1 MSTEWEKIFSKSQWP
16 WKDGYSFADSID
28 INSLET
34 LKNFLDFVHIRH
46 CLVKPYFEEKNYPLV
61 EAREL
66 LPSFEGDMWEY
77 KNLPGFSLVAF
88 ARPLEYFSEIFQYD
102 MLYPIMNSVTTATG
116 ASCPLEGQVIA
127 QNVQTMA
134 ARLPRFLHESFRA
147 KFNKVDTAVLDYYPA
162 LLPFLLNMDRGQ
174 VLALDSFG
182 QFHLAGIFASF
193 PSDIDNELKRFGMR
207 IGKFEFGDNE
217 MYERNRM
224 FVYQYLM
231 ELYGFPI
238 VSERRT
244 SSALFARRLHKI
256 GEHFLLR
263 VLGQSDRTLTTYI
276 STGEARR
283 YPHLE
288 KIALIKVDP
297 DQEEA
302 LTAIRAGGFFLDAK
316 KRVVIIRIHYRQ
328 HGFNSSNVQQ
338 DRALSVSSQEIIHP
352 YTGDVLRGLNII
364 KDTTNMFLRLNDIV
378 RGEFTGRILYKRT
391 EIIENTDTED
401 KRLKFLYTWLSKH
414 QRRII
419 GYSDNFFANVSK
431 VVTSYLNAPENDEN
445 FEQHRELHR
454 EVCTRFSYIQQARK
468 VRILEDLGQRMYK
481 GVRISYRK
489 MMLECLE
496 LLNELRFEIVDY
508 FPPLVDAI
516 VDTIEN
522 ILSDTYLV
530 HSYIDPA
537 EDSLTRAGAE
547 IRKHYG
553 RLISLLD
560 IFKAVRKSR
569 YTTESGRKGTDKNF
583 YVV

>member
-1 MSTEWEKIFSKSQWP
+1 MSTEWEKVFSKSKWP
-16 WKDGYSFADSID
+16 WKDGHTFTDTID
-28 INSLET
+28 IDSLEA
-34 LKNFLDFVHIRH
+34 LKDFLDIVHIKH

-61 EAREL
+61 ESREL
-66 LPSFEGDMWEY
+66 LPSFDSDMWEH

-102 MLYPIMNSVTTATG
+102 ILYPIMNSVTTSTG
-116 ASCPLEGQVIA
+116 ASCPLESQVIA

-134 ARLPRFLHESFRA
+134 TRLPRFLHDSFRT
-147 KFNKVDTAVLDYYPA
+147 KFNKVDTAVLDYYPS
-162 LLPFLLNMDRGQ
+162 LLPYLLNMDRGQ
-174 VLALDSFG
+174 VLAMDTFG

-244 SSALFARRLHKI
+244 SSAMFARRLHKI

-263 VLGQSDRTLTTYI
+263 VLGQSDRTITTYMN
-276 STGEARR
+276 TGESRR

-288 KIALIKVDP
+288 KIALVRVDS

-302 LTAIRAGGFFLDAK
+302 IAAIQQGGFFLDAK
-316 KRVVIIRIHYRQ
+316 KLVVIIRIHYRQ
-328 HGFNSSNVQQ
+328 HGFNNSNVQQ

-352 YTGDVLRGLNII
+352 ITGEVLQGLNII

-378 RGEFTGRILYKRT
+378 RGEFTGRIVYKRT
-391 EIIENTDTED
+391 EIVENTDTED

-445 FEQHRELHR
+445 FEHYRDLHR
-454 EVCTRFSYIQQARK
+454 EVTTRFSYIQQARK
-468 VRILEDLGQRMYK
+468 VRILEDLSHRVHK
-481 GVRISYRK
+481 GIRITYRK
-489 MMLECLE
+489 MMVECLE

-508 FPPLVDAI
+508 FPPLVEAI
-516 VDTIEN
+516 VDTIETV
-522 ILSDTYLV
+522 LSDKYLV
-530 HSYIDPA
+530 RTYIDVS
-537 EDSLTRAGAE
+537 EDTLTAGGTE
-547 IRKHYG
+547 IRKYYG
-553 RLISLLD
+553 RIVSVLD
-560 IFKAVRKSR
+560 TFKAVRKAR
-569 YTTESGRKGTDKNF
+569 YAAESGRKPVDKNF
-583 YVV
+583 YVA

>member
-1 MSTEWEKIFSKSQWP
+1 MSAEWEKVFSKTRWL
-16 WKDGYSFADSID
+16 WKDDHAFADVID
-28 INSLET
+28 IASLED
-34 LKNFLDFVHIRH
+34 LKYFLDIVHIKY

-61 EAREL
+61 ESREL
-66 LPSFEGDMWEY
+66 LPSFDSDMWEY

-88 ARPLEYFSEIFQYD
+88 GRPMEYFSEIFQYD
-102 MLYPIMNSVTTATG
+102 ILYPVMNSQTTAVG
-116 ASCPLEGQVIA
+116 ASCPLESQVIT

-134 ARLPRFLHESFRA
+134 SRLPRAMHDSFRN
-147 KFNKVDTAVLDYYPA
+147 KFSKVDTSVLDYYPA
-162 LLPFLLNMDRGQ
+162 LLPYLLNMDRGQ
-174 VLALDSFG
+174 VLAMDDFG
-182 QFHLAGIFASF
+182 QFHLSGIFASF

-263 VLGQSDRTLTTYI
+263 VLGQSDRTITTY
-276 STGEARR
+276 SNDGENRR

-288 KIALIKVDP
+288 KVALVKVDP

-302 LTAIRAGGFFLDAK
+302 IAAISEGGFFLDAK
-316 KRVVIIRIHYRQ
+316 KLVVIIRIHYRQ
-328 HGFNSSNVQQ
+328 HGFNNSNVQQ

-352 YTGDVLRGLNII
+352 ITGEILQGLNII

-378 RGEFTGRILYKRT
+378 RGEYTGRIVYKRT
-391 EIIENTDTED
+391 EVVENTDTED
-401 KRLKFLYTWLSKH
+401 KRLKFLFTWLSKH

-419 GYSDNFFANVSK
+419 GYSDNFFANISK

-445 FEQHRELHR
+445 FEPYRDLHR
-454 EVCTRFSYIQQARK
+454 EVATRFSYIQQARK
-468 VRILEDLGQRMYK
+468 VRILEDLSNRMYK
-481 GVRISYRK
+481 GSRINYRK
-489 MMLECLE
+489 MMQEGLA

-508 FPPLVDAI
+508 FPPLVDGI
-516 VDTIEN
+516 VNTIEL
-522 ILSDTYLV
+522 ILSDKYLV
-530 HSYIDPA
+530 RTYIDSSEDTLTPA
-537 EDSLTRAGAE
+537 GTD

-553 RLISLLD
+553 RLVSLLD
-560 IFKAVRKSR
+560 TFKAVRKAR
-569 YTTESGRKGTDKNF
+569 FPTESSRKYIDKDLD
-583 YVV
+583 VA